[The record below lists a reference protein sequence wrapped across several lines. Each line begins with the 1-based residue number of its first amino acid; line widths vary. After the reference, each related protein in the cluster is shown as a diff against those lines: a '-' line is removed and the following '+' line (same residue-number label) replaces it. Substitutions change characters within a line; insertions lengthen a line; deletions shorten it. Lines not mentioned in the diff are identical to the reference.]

1 LTVAAGK
8 VKVVVAAIVGDSV
21 IVAVN
26 AGVAVKVCVAV
37 EVGTEVDASV
47 HAAVAVTAVAVRVA
61 CSSAE
66 GPHADRSSRKRT
78 TSQ

>member
-1 LTVAAGK
+1 MTVAAGK
-8 VKVVVAAIVGDSV
+8 VNVAVAAIVGDGV

-47 HAAVAVTAVAVRVA
+47 HAAVAVTAVVVRVA
-61 CSSAE
+61 CSSAG
-66 GPHADRSSRKRT
+66 GPQADISSRKRKAN
-78 TSQ
+78 